1 MSFIINLMMILP
13 VPNNSVDMAM
23 LFDVIRN

>member
-1 MSFIINLMMILP
+1 MSFIIILMRILP
-13 VPNNSVDMAM
+13 VPNNSVDMAT

>member
-1 MSFIINLMMILP
+1 MSLIIILMIILP
-13 VPNNSVDMAM
+13 VPNNFVDMAM